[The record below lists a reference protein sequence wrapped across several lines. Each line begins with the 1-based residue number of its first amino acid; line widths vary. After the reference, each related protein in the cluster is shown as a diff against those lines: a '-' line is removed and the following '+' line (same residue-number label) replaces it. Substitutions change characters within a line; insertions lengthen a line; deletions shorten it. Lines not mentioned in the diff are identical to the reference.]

1 MSLSGTTPARVT
13 VTIMRRLLVEVA
25 LAKSALGGA
34 VRLVTQHQ
42 AVSERLITRALGTG
56 KPLGEWADFSSS
68 VVLGN
73 VPGTQLTVSELITYA
88 MPVSNRHIMKFGAYG

>member
-1 MSLSGTTPARVT
+1 MSGTTPARVT

-25 LAKSALGGA
+25 FAKSTFRVA
-34 VRLVTQHQ
+34 VVLIAEHQ
-42 AVSERLITRALGTG
+42 TVSESLITRALGTG

-73 VPGTQLTVSELITYA
+73 VPGTKLAVSELITYA